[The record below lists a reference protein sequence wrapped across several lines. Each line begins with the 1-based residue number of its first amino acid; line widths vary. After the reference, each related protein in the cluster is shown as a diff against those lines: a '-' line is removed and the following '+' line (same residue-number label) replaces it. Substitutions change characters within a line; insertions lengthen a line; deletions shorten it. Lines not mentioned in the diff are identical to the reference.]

1 MSLVIDAPETLFAA
15 APPTID
21 DAPARVSPSATPS
34 SWWRTFISRFNQPLC
49 TVHGSTLPP
58 ESAIDHLAREHT
70 FLYIKAL
77 SG

>member
-1 MSLVIDAPETLFAA
+1 MSLVIDAPETLSTAVPTTFDA
-15 APPTID
+15 APAGLSPAT
-21 DAPARVSPSATPS
+21 ARVS
-34 SWWRTFISRFNQPLC
+34 WWRALISRFNQPLLRID
-49 TVHGSTLPP
+49 GSKPRP

>member
-1 MSLVIDAPETLFAA
+1 
-15 APPTID
+15 
-21 DAPARVSPSATPS
+21 VSPSATPS

>member
-1 MSLVIDAPETLFAA
+1 MSLVIDAPETLPA

-21 DAPARVSPSATPS
+21 DAPARVSPPATPS
-34 SWWRTFISRFNQPLC
+34 SWWRTLISRFNQPMF
-49 TVHGSTLPP
+49 TVDGSKPPP
-58 ESAIDHLAREHT
+58 EAAIDRLAREHT

>member
-1 MSLVIDAPETLFAA
+1 MSLVIDAPETLPAA

-21 DAPARVSPSATPS
+21 DAPARVSRPATSS
-34 SWWRTFISRFNQPLC
+34 SWWRTLISRFNRPLF
-49 TVHGSTLPP
+49 TVSGAEPPP
-58 ESAIDHLAREHT
+58 EAAIDRLAREHT